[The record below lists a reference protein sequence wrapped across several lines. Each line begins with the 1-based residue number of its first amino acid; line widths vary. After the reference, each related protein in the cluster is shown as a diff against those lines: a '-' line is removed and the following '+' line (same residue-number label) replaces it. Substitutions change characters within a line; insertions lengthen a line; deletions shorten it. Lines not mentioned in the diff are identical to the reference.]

1 MEMLLQIKVL
11 SLKTNEV
18 DYKNIFDGDKNTLSE
33 DGESKGIYTIEY
45 EVFQI
50 IFK

>member
-1 MEMLLQIKVL
+1 MEILLQIKVL

-33 DGESKGIYTIEY
+33 DGESKGVYAKVN